1 MERSFY
7 MERLPYIDEHAMTTG
22 ATREQA
28 WTALVETVRRQTA
41 GGERLARLL
50 GCDPAMASPP
60 AAPRDPAAAPRHPA
74 AAAPAAPRAP
84 AAGPPRLERFEG
96 LPGQTVPG
104 FRVAEAEPGRR
115 LVLRGRHRFSDYQL
129 TFLLDDDGRLRA
141 QTHAAF
147 PGVKG
152 RVYKTL
158 VLGSRLHVLATR
170 RILRAAASRAPE
182 LPASAVR

>member
-7 MERLPYIDEHAMTTG
+7 MERLPYIDEHATTTG

-50 GCDPAMASPP
+50 GCDPAVTSP
-60 AAPRDPAAAPRHPA
+60 
-74 AAAPAAPRAP
+74 
-84 AAGPPRLERFEG
+84 RFEA
-96 LPGQTVPG
+96 LPGQTIPG

-129 TFLLDDDGRLRA
+129 TVLLDDDGSLRA

-147 PGVKG
+147 PGLKG
-152 RVYKTL
+152 RAYKTL
-158 VLGSRLHVLATR
+158 VIGTRFHVLATR
-170 RILRAAASRAPE
+170 RILHAVARRARE
-182 LPASAVR
+182 LPSSAPR